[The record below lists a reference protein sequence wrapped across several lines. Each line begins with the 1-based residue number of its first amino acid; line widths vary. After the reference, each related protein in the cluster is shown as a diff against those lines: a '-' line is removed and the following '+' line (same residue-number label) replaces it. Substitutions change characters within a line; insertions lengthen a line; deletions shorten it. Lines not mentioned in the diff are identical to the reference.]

1 MKKIDLINMIGML
14 IGILVNI
21 VIFTDWL
28 GVLFSNLIPILIIGI
43 CGIILSILEL
53 FESRNTMNRIFA
65 CIILIVNL
73 LPMVYFTFLYLATCC
88 SLDLIVLFKSSIC
101 LSYSIHKEL
110 ICS

>member
-1 MKKIDLINMIGML
+1 MIGML

-53 FESRNTMNRIFA
+53 FEAEIQ
-65 CIILIVNL
+65 
-73 LPMVYFTFLYLATCC
+73 
-88 SLDLIVLFKSSIC
+88 
-101 LSYSIHKEL
+101 
-110 ICS
+110 

>member
-43 CGIILSILEL
+43 CVELYFQILEL

-73 LPMVYFTFLYLATCC
+73 LPMVYFTFLYFALG
-88 SLDLIVLFKSSIC
+88 
-101 LSYSIHKEL
+101 
-110 ICS
+110 

>member
-28 GVLFSNLIPILIIGI
+28 GVLFSNLITILIIGS

-53 FESRNTMNRIFA
+53 FEIRNTMNRIFA

-73 LPMVYFTFLYLATCC
+73 LPMVYFTF
-88 SLDLIVLFKSSIC
+88 
-101 LSYSIHKEL
+101 
-110 ICS
+110 

>member
-73 LPMVYFTFLYLATCC
+73 LPMVYFTVKSTILC
-88 SLDLIVLFKSSIC
+88 KSSTSSKAQC
-101 LSYSIHKEL
+101 FAL
-110 ICS
+110 

>member
-1 MKKIDLINMIGML
+1 MIGML

-53 FESRNTMNRIFA
+53 LKAEIQ
-65 CIILIVNL
+65 
-73 LPMVYFTFLYLATCC
+73 
-88 SLDLIVLFKSSIC
+88 
-101 LSYSIHKEL
+101 
-110 ICS
+110 

>member
-1 MKKIDLINMIGML
+1 MIGML

-43 CGIILSILEL
+43 CWNYTFNIRT

-73 LPMVYFTFLYLATCC
+73 LPMVYFTFYILHW
-88 SLDLIVLFKSSIC
+88 DEIN
-101 LSYSIHKEL
+101 
-110 ICS
+110 

>member
-65 CIILIVNL
+65 CIILIVNSIA
-73 LPMVYFTFLYLATCC
+73 YG
-88 SLDLIVLFKSSIC
+88 LFYIFYI
-101 LSYSIHKEL
+101 LHWDEIN
-110 ICS
+110 

>member
-28 GVLFSNLIPILIIGI
+28 GVLFSNLIPILII
-43 CGIILSILEL
+43 
-53 FESRNTMNRIFA
+53 FA

-73 LPMVYFTFLYLATCC
+73 LPMVYFTFLYFALG
-88 SLDLIVLFKSSIC
+88 
-101 LSYSIHKEL
+101 
-110 ICS
+110 

>member
-1 MKKIDLINMIGML
+1 MKKIDLINIIDML

-21 VIFTDWL
+21 VIFTDWF

-73 LPMVYFTFLYLATCC
+73 LPMVYFTFLYFALG
-88 SLDLIVLFKSSIC
+88 
-101 LSYSIHKEL
+101 
-110 ICS
+110 

>member
-28 GVLFSNLIPILIIGI
+28 IPIFIIGI

-73 LPMVYFTFLYLATCC
+73 LPMVYFTFLYFALG
-88 SLDLIVLFKSSIC
+88 
-101 LSYSIHKEL
+101 
-110 ICS
+110 